1 MSVKSHLKTDYW
13 KTHHQHSHSW
23 HNVTSG
29 YWSRYPNPQ
38 SSHVYTVDMLETKVT
53 EGKLYTKRF
62 ILKNNP
68 LPNWG
73 EHFFKTR
80 RVGLIEEC
88 WVDPVN
94 KTMVAYVRNI
104 GLTKFMGTTEKATF
118 VPDDNETNVQKE
130 CWIDS
135 SIYGFRSA
143 IRRFGIERY
152 KKNSILASQ
161 GFEFVLDNMFKK
173 DIGQP
178 IFCESTSNLDP
189 PSESTSNMD
198 PPSELTKCLNETS
211 QFSDKASQFCDK
223 ETSHS
228 EEKSFK
234 QAKVSS
240 ISGIPLGSYAFKTDK
255 IVQ

>member
-118 VPDDNETNVQKE
+118 VPDDNETKVQKE

-173 DIGQP
+173 REDIGQP
-178 IFCESTSNLDP
+178 ITCEST
-189 PSESTSNMD
+189 ESTSNMD
-198 PPSELTKCLNETS
+198 PPSESALKMDPPSNCELTK
-211 QFSDKASQFCDK
+211 CDK
-223 ETSHS
+223 ETS
-228 EEKSFK
+228 EQKSPK

>member
-173 DIGQP
+173 REDIGQP
-178 IFCESTSNLDP
+178 ITCESTESTSIIDP
-189 PSESTSNMD
+189 PSD
-198 PPSELTKCLNETS
+198 CELTK
-211 QFSDKASQFCDK
+211 CDK

-228 EEKSFK
+228 EEKSSK

-240 ISGIPLGSYAFKTDK
+240 KVSGIPIGSYAFKTDK

>member
-1 MSVKSHLKTDYW
+1 MSVKSQLKTDYW
-13 KTHHQHSHSW
+13 KTNHQHNHSW

-38 SSHVYTVDMLETKVT
+38 SSHVYTVDMLETKVV

-73 EHFFKTR
+73 EHFFKAR

-118 VPDDNETNVQKE
+118 VPNDTETT
-130 CWIDS
+130 
-135 SIYGFRSA
+135 A
-143 IRRFGIERY
+143 
-152 KKNSILASQ
+152 KKR
-161 GFEFVLDNMFKK
+161 VLD
-173 DIGQP
+173 
-178 IFCESTSNLDP
+178 
-189 PSESTSNMD
+189 
-198 PPSELTKCLNETS
+198 
-211 QFSDKASQFCDK
+211 
-223 ETSHS
+223 
-228 EEKSFK
+228 
-234 QAKVSS
+234 
-240 ISGIPLGSYAFKTDK
+240 
-255 IVQ
+255 